1 MSESKKT
8 NGKPVYVN
16 PYAEFGAEVPNWLL
30 KRREVTPGAKVV
42 YGQIMQIF
50 HEPTSNGP
58 RATGSI
64 ELAED
69 VGMDQ
74 AHVTTYLRELVE
86 RKLIGFEPKD
96 SGYAFFPLE
105 NEWHKEML
113 YYVEGKQ
120 EYKQGSVVL
129 EEGGDVFEGNQP

>member
-1 MSESKKT
+1 MTKNPK
-8 NGKPVYVN
+8 YVN
-16 PYAEFGAEVPNWLL
+16 PYAEFGAEIPNWLL
-30 KRREVTPGAKVV
+30 KRREVTPGAKIV
-42 YGQIMQIF
+42 YGQIMQVF
-50 HEPTSNGP
+50 HEPSAANGP

-74 AHVTTYLRELVE
+74 AHVATHLRELVE
-86 RKLIGFEPKD
+86 HKLIGIESKD
-96 SGYAFFPLE
+96 GGYVFFPLE

-113 YYVEGKQ
+113 YYVAGKQ

-129 EEGGDVFEGNQP
+129 DEGDAVFEEGQP